1 MKEVYGCTR
10 EVAWH
15 SAIIS
20 CDSYASLVLSNLP
33 CASTTQRTDANHEP
47 IVIIICVKIILSFSH
62 ANEASEAN

>member
-10 EVAWH
+10 EVASH
-15 SAIIS
+15 SNII
-20 CDSYASLVLSNLP
+20 SYASLVLSNLP

-62 ANEASEAN
+62 ADEASEAN